1 MRCDNWLV
9 TGQSITF
16 TQDGVLQDGQHRLL
30 ASVESGMPLKTVVV
44 YGVEDRAFAVTDSG
58 KVRTNGEILAMLGY
72 DNSNEL
78 SALVRSIIAY
88 EMGAAPDMRSGRRF
102 DGANSITKSELVEYV
117 QHNENVVDYVAKYRK
132 NQLVGASIASFCYWM
147 FSETHS
153 VKEAEDYLDK
163 VLLGLHI

>member
-1 MRCDNWLV
+1 MATLKEQQRYYDKITSGKTIKYTPKKVKSLHTDIYTFDPLESKHILKYYNSKNRKASSSQAGKYAKDMRCDNWLV

-30 ASVESGMPLKTVVV
+30 ASVESGMPLTTVVV

-88 EMGAAPDMRSGRRF
+88 EMGA
-102 DGANSITKSELVEYV
+102 
-117 QHNENVVDYVAKYRK
+117 
-132 NQLVGASIASFCYWM
+132 
-147 FSETHS
+147 
-153 VKEAEDYLDK
+153 
-163 VLLGLHI
+163 